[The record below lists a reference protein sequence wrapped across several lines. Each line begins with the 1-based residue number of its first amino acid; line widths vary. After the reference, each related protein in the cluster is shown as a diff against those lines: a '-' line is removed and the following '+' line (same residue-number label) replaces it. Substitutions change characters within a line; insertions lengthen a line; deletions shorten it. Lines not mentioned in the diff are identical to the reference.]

1 MAVEHAWVPQG
12 RLEACSDKE
21 LVYCA
26 RHGSLEAV
34 EELLARYRG
43 LVEGKARVFF
53 VAGAETEDV
62 VQEGMIG
69 LLKAIRDFSAARA
82 CSFHRFAELCVNRQ
96 IISAVKAGRRHK
108 HLLLNNSVSL
118 DMAAEEDEE
127 IASVG
132 EPAAG
137 EQFRPERVL
146 LARLMLAAIRV
157 LVSRQLS
164 VLERQSLLR
173 HLAGLS
179 YRQIG
184 RELGCSVKA
193 VDNAL
198 QRSKKKLARVLSQVL

>member
-1 MAVEHAWVPQG
+1 MAAEHAWVPLG
-12 RLEACSDKE
+12 RLQAFSDEE
-21 LVYCA
+21 LVRCA

-43 LVEGKARVFF
+43 MVEGKARVFF
-53 VAGAETEDV
+53 VAGAEAEDV

-69 LLKAIRDFSAARA
+69 LVKAIRDFSTARA
-82 CSFHRFAELCVNRQ
+82 CSFRHFAELCVNRQ

-108 HLLLNNSVSL
+108 HLVLNSSVSL
-118 DMAAEEDEE
+118 DSGADEDGEV
-127 IASVG
+127 AGLG

-137 EQFRPERVL
+137 DQFLPERVL
-146 LARLMLAAIRV
+146 LARLMLAAIRM

-164 VLERQSLLR
+164 VLERQSLLG

-184 RELGCSVKA
+184 RELGCGVKA

-198 QRSKKKLARVLSQVL
+198 QRSKKKLARVLAEVL